1 MATRRRMTRMNMSF
15 LESSAVFVVVLL
27 LTADVWH
34 QPVSAFSVVPR
45 STVRPTSSR
54 RSGSPA
60 TATAI
65 PSKKL
70 SDIDEMCVENVAEL
84 CLETDDDCDV
94 EEYTALIN
102 QLQDQKEFHLGDDK
116 MVERL
121 DHLVH
126 DLKAHDHKLSAID
139 EMCIENVA
147 LGCLGGGNSEGD
159 DTSAAAVLDCD
170 LEELEALVNQLQDQ
184 KLWHKD
190 RADVIDHLVHDLQEQ
205 QQQQQKPQ

>member
-1 MATRRRMTRMNMSF
+1 MNMNF
-15 LESSAVFVVVLL
+15 LESSALFAVVLL
-27 LTADVWH
+27 STLDVWH
-34 QPVSAFSVVPR
+34 HPVSAFSVVPI
-45 STVRPTSSR
+45 STVRPSSISR
-54 RSGSPA
+54 RSPPAPATA

-70 SDIDEMCVENVAEL
+70 SDIDEMCVENVAQL
-84 CLETDDDCDV
+84 CLETDEDCDV

-102 QLQDQKEFHLGDDK
+102 QLQDQKEFHLGDDE
-116 MVERL
+116 MVDRI

-147 LGCLGGGNSEGD
+147 LGCLEGGGNIEGD
-159 DTSAAAVLDCD
+159 DDDSSAAAVLDCD

-184 KLWHKD
+184 KMWHKD

-205 QQQQQKPQ
+205 QQQKQQ